1 MSMVRITIDID
12 GDDTL
17 ATKEAVAM
25 LLEPLGKVR
34 IVSVD
39 DGKGKKSACWN
50 GSSSQQRRRRHD
62 L

>member
-1 MSMVRITIDID
+1 MIRIVIDID

-25 LLEPLGKVR
+25 CLEPMGKVR

-39 DGKGKKSACWN
+39 DGRGRNEYKRMSQLWEKKA
-50 GSSSQQRRRRHD
+50 
-62 L
+62 